1 MKPYPELSS
10 PNPYSGNAEE
20 FVAYHC
26 DLLRQHFENG
36 EAAAL
41 IDAYLVSVGHG
52 YTPPSWVL
60 LRLAHVFFELHRS
73 EGAKSLDDL
82 LGMKAAGRGKKHP
95 LKVRKH
101 LDKRRERAGEIHI
114 LVALLKISPEDAA
127 YMVISREEIEGSDDL
142 PAVEWLVEDYRRH
155 WRDRLAP
162 LDFLASFIG
171 PRKHLTLSQYPDWS
185 FPAGLK

>member
-20 FVAYHC
+20 VVAYHC
-26 DLLRQHFENG
+26 DLLREHFEDG

-101 LDKRRERAGEIHI
+101 LDKRRQRAEEIHG
-114 LVALLKISPEDAA
+114 LVALLKVSPEEAA
-127 YMVISREEIEGSDDL
+127 HMVISREQTAGGTGLPDL
-142 PAVEWLVEDYRRH
+142 GWMVDDYRRN

-162 LDFLASFIG
+162 LDFLASFMG
-171 PRKHLTLSQYPDWS
+171 PRKQQTLSSYPSWS
-185 FPAGLK
+185 FPARLK